1 MVTFVIN
8 IEQAS
13 GCHFE
18 TPPHF
23 IFIWPHTHTGTI
35 SGIQKSGRSVGVAN
49 GSTCD
54 WFKMHLKLCTIY
66 LTSEFI

>member
-18 TPPHF
+18 NPPPTLYF
-23 IFIWPHTHTGTI
+23 YMTTHTQAQYLAVG
-35 SGIQKSGRSVGVAN
+35 KVGVRWAWR
-49 GSTCD
+49 TVAHAID
-54 WFKMHLKLCTIY
+54 LKCT
-66 LTSEFI
+66 